1 MFPTH
6 ALHRKGLQERK
17 GYLAEG
23 LVADMHTSGGGTGL
37 CKLSSGWREAMVDLD
52 KCADRLVEGPL

>member
-17 GYLAEG
+17 GCLAEDI
-23 LVADMHTSGGGTGL
+23 VADMYRNGGGTGR
-37 CKLSSGWREAMVDLD
+37 CMLSSGLREAMVDLD
-52 KCADRLVEGPL
+52 KCADQPAEGRL

>member
-17 GYLAEG
+17 GCLAEG
-23 LVADMHTSGGGTGL
+23 IVADMYRNGGGTGL
-37 CKLSSGWREAMVDLD
+37 CKLSSG
-52 KCADRLVEGPL
+52 